1 MQHAKYMGIF
11 GSKEPEKF
19 EAKKAVAKSGLSSYI
34 FRVIDVEAGVVVY
47 GHTKKDGLT
56 SIPISETELEVDEF
70 DKIDEYKDSVQDDFK
85 ED

>member
-1 MQHAKYMGIF
+1 MQHIKFMGIF
-11 GSKEPEKF
+11 GSNSAQKF
-19 EAKKAVAKSGLSSYI
+19 ESKRAVTKSGATSNI

-70 DKIDEYKDSVQDDFK
+70 DKIDEDNSVQDDIK